1 MKKLILILLLSISI
15 ISTAQMAISNELV
28 VTTPTRDTLY
38 VIDNPQG
45 QIIYT
50 EWLRD
55 PEYDGY
61 SPKVFLV
68 PSLEPYRCCATRK
81 QCKRKKRK

>member
-28 VTTPTRDTLY
+28 VTTPARDTLY
-38 VIDNPQG
+38 VINNPQG
-45 QIIYT
+45 QIIYA

-68 PSLEPYRCCATRK
+68 PSLEPYRCCAANK
-81 QCKRKKRK
+81 KCKRKKRK